1 MDLGRGAQRQ
11 DAGAEAGRRGRS
23 PGEIERHLF
32 LIRAMARRHG
42 VSLSQAMQE
51 GILTRTDFAAMVD
64 CCRACPDGAEVCAG
78 RPDDHDTADAAP
90 QDCANRAVLDGLR
103 GLV

>member
-51 GILTRTDFAAMVD
+51 GILTRADFAAIVD
-64 CCRACPDGAEVCAG
+64 RCRLCPDGAGVCAG
-78 RPDDHDTADAAP
+78 LPDDHAVTDAAP
-90 QDCANRAVLDGLR
+90 LDCANRAVLEGLR